1 MNKLLSN
8 ILLLLVTTMV
18 CLVFLEIGV
27 RISGVSALY
36 GYPDGLYENDDLLDY
51 KIVPGISGE
60 LIKPEFKTKFK
71 INSDGMNDREY
82 SEKNIDDFR
91 ILALGDSFV
100 WGAYGTELDETFL
113 KQLEV
118 RLNENS
124 NGKNFQVMKA
134 GVPGYGTD
142 QELLYLKSRG
152 IKLKPD
158 MVLLHFYP
166 NDFDDNMVSGEREVN
181 PEGQLVVKRKSKQK
195 PLKLFRN
202 FLFNNLDSYRLTE
215 RTAVNIMGPKL
226 GKLVGGDTIYNR
238 DGISNIYEVN
248 YTEDTNLKLERT
260 FTLIKEMHQFT
271 EENNIPFAIVFIPA
285 KFQVYADLQKDII
298 NEGSATNKAYDDFAK
313 PNKIFLKWAEEE
325 NIVVIDLLPGLL
337 AHDEKD
343 DLYWTLNPH
352 WNKKGNNKGAE
363 LIYQKLIEHQALSG
377 LIRPESKPES
387 KVWDPKVIFT
397 AQDR

>member
-1 MNKLLSN
+1 MNKLLPN
-8 ILLLLVTTMV
+8 TILFLATILV

-27 RISGVSALY
+27 RISGVAAIY
-36 GYPDGLYENDDLLDY
+36 GYPNGLYENDDLLDY

-60 LIKPEFKTKFK
+60 LVKPEFKTKFK
-71 INSDGMNDREY
+71 INSYGMNDYEY
-82 SEKNIDDFR
+82 SEKTASDYR
-91 ILALGDSFV
+91 VLALGDSFV

-142 QELLYLKSRG
+142 QELLYLKSKG
-152 IKLKPD
+152 IKFKPD
-158 MVLLHFYP
+158 MVILYFYP

-181 PEGQLVVKRKSKQK
+181 SDGQLVVKRKSKQK

-215 RTAVNIMGPKL
+215 RTAVNIIGPKL
-226 GKLVGGDTIYNR
+226 GSLVGGDTIYNR
-238 DGISNIYEVN
+238 DAISNIYEVN
-248 YTEDTNLKLERT
+248 YTKDTYLKLDRT

-298 NEGSATNKAYDDFAK
+298 NEGLADNKTFDDFSK
-313 PNKIFLKWAEEE
+313 PNKIFLKWPEEE
-325 NIVVIDLLPGLL
+325 NIVIIDLLPGLL

-352 WNKKGNNKGAE
+352 WNKKGNDKGAE
-363 LIYQKLIEHQALSG
+363 LIYQELIEHQALSG
-377 LIRPESKPES
+377 LIRPESK
-387 KVWDPKVIFT
+387 VWNPKTILN
-397 AQDR
+397 AQSR

>member
-1 MNKLLSN
+1 MNKLSYN
-8 ILLLLVTTMV
+8 ILLLLATILV
-18 CLVFLEIGV
+18 CSVFLEIGV
-27 RISGVSALY
+27 RVSGVSAIY

-71 INSDGMNDREY
+71 INSLGMNDYEY
-82 SEKNIDDFR
+82 SEKTSDDFR
-91 ILALGDSFV
+91 ILAVGDSFV

-118 RLNENS
+118 RLNEDS
-124 NGKNFQVMKA
+124 KGKHFQVMKA

-142 QELLYLKSRG
+142 QELLYLKSKG
-152 IKLKPD
+152 IQLKPD

-181 PEGQLVVKRKSKQK
+181 SKGQLVVKRKNKEK

-202 FLFNNLDSYRLTE
+202 FLFNNLHSYRLTE
-215 RTAVNIMGPKL
+215 RTAVNIIGPKL
-226 GKLVGGDTIYNR
+226 GSLVGGDTIYNR

-248 YTEDTNLKLERT
+248 YTKGTYLKLNRT

-271 EENNIPFAIVFIPA
+271 KENNIPFAIVFIPA
-285 KFQVYADLQKDII
+285 KFQVYADLQADII
-298 NEGSATNKAYDDFAK
+298 REGSAANKTYDDFDK

-325 NIVVIDLLPGLL
+325 DIVFIDLLPGLL
-337 AHDEKD
+337 AHDEED

-363 LIYQKLIEHQALSG
+363 LIYQELVKHEALEG
-377 LIRPESKPES
+377 LIRPESEPES
-387 KVWDPKVIFT
+387 KLWGPKVIFT